1 MSGGWCLLPDTRCD
15 AAYVTP
21 LVLQLVRLVDLL
33 DEAVR
38 RCAATIKERRE
49 ERGESITPEVRALK
63 GSEAYNSGLKYINL
77 FVL

>member
-1 MSGGWCLLPDTRCD
+1 M
-15 AAYVTP
+15 AHAHA

-49 ERGESITPEVRALK
+49 ERGESITDQVC
-63 GSEAYNSGLKYINL
+63 L
-77 FVL
+77 FGHHSPHPMPYARYPLTCTLSWFFLGQAN